1 MDFRAW
7 FNGVKLDLLDLLRV
21 FIGGTLLGDF
31 GGSSADAGVG
41 GIDVVK
47 ENFLGV
53 MIWCCDTKRVSSA
66 CSFENRY
73 CARILPL
80 EKKAH
85 AVSAQRAAV
94 LEEKSLVHALFGIGS
109 LAVCLSSKSFHQ

>member
-21 FIGGTLLGDF
+21 FISGTLLGDF

-41 GIDVVK
+41 GIDVVE

-53 MIWCCDTKRVSSA
+53 MIWC
-66 CSFENRY
+66 
-73 CARILPL
+73 
-80 EKKAH
+80 
-85 AVSAQRAAV
+85 
-94 LEEKSLVHALFGIGS
+94 
-109 LAVCLSSKSFHQ
+109 